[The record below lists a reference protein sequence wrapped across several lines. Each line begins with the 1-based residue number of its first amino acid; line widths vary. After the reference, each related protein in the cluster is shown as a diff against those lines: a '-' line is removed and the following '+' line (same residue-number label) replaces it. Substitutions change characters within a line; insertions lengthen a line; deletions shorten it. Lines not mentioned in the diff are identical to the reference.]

1 MILCAVVINV
11 LATATIYLQWSANDK
26 KPDQR
31 RTTTT
36 TTATTYTDGRKAQA
50 KLPPVSKP
58 SLTGA
63 SSSSPSP
70 AEERKAQRELELQRQ
85 KEWVAAVLPSKAEA
99 GKRSTKS
106 PAKSA
111 PAAKRT
117 ESPAPAQ
124 STTTTTTTAASSKAS
139 PGAGA
144 AGGGSDAKFELG
156 QTVSVA
162 YRSVV
167 GEPVRPGG
175 EAKVTAV
182 TKASKGKWVYNVAY
196 YLGGR
201 EIGVEE
207 KNLSTES
214 SLTNTDSKKR
224 SRTPLRGNGMVAEAS
239 SVPTPGKKKR

>member
-31 RTTTT
+31 TTPPT
-36 TTATTYTDGRKAQA
+36 RKAQA

-58 SLTGA
+58 SVIGA

-85 KEWVAAVLPSKAEA
+85 KEWIAAVLPSKAET

-111 PAAKRT
+111 PAAKRA

-124 STTTTTTTAASSKAS
+124 STTTTTTTTTTAASSKAS

-144 AGGGSDAKFELG
+144 AVGGGSDAKFELG
-156 QTVSVA
+156 QTVTVA

-207 KNLSTES
+207 KHLSTES